1 MYRGSIPIAQGKFR
15 GQDNRTALM
24 ETSDA
29 LTPYWSTFVGRSC
42 SPRRLLSIVVA
53 VPLPVLLLA
62 LLLVKYLLVLL
73 LV

>member
-1 MYRGSIPIAQGKFR
+1 
-15 GQDNRTALM
+15 M